1 LARANRHYLPGYVW
15 HVTHRCHKREFLLKF
30 ARDQRRWLQWLF
42 EAKKRLG
49 TSILNY
55 AVTSN
60 HIHLVIRAG
69 KGEEVIP
76 QTMQLIAG
84 RTGQEYNQRKNR
96 KGAFWEDRYHATAVE
111 ADSHLIQCL
120 VYVDLNMVRAGVVN
134 HPSEWPF
141 CGYNE
146 IQNPRQR
153 YSIID
158 HRGLMDLLNTR
169 SMDELGKDYR
179 GFVEEALQEQCRE
192 RESRWTESIA
202 VGCEAFVRDTK
213 ERLGI
218 KAVGCIWKG
227 TFVLKLPDVSGKRFC
242 ARMLCTFC
250 TNVPSFL
257 KQVLTLHGACHDKAG
272 VTRLFILQIEMR

>member
-1 LARANRHYLPGYVW
+1 MARANRHYLPGYVW
-15 HVTHRCHKREFLLKF
+15 HITHRCHKREFLLKF
-30 ARDQRRWLQWLF
+30 SRDQRRWLQWLF

-60 HIHLVIRAG
+60 HIPLVIRDV

-84 RTGQEYNQRKNR
+84 RTGQEYNQRKGR

-111 ADSHLIQCL
+111 EDSHLIQCL
-120 VYVDLNMVRAGVVN
+120 VYIDLNMVRAGVVN
-134 HPSEWPF
+134 HPSEWSF

-158 HRGLMDLLNTR
+158 REGLMELFDTK
-169 SMDELGKDYR
+169 SMDELRKTYR
-179 GFVEEALQEQCRE
+179 GFVEEALQKQGRE
-192 RESRWTESIA
+192 RDARWRESIA
-202 VGCEAFVRDTK
+202 VGNGGFVRETE

-218 KAVGCIWKG
+218 SAAGREVMGDNG
-227 TFVLKLPDVSGKRFC
+227 SYELREPE
-242 ARMLCTFC
+242 
-250 TNVPSFL
+250 VPYQANFAPENGDLSHENAFY
-257 KQVLTLHGACHDKAG
+257 
-272 VTRLFILQIEMR
+272 